1 MSICLLLQAGFLRD
15 CMHSRLGQK
24 EIGVSKTAY
33 RVSRYR
39 TYPYSM
45 EEATSVVVCLGYNLL
60 EQSLSAALESDR
72 CEMGT

>member
-1 MSICLLLQAGFLRD
+1 
-15 CMHSRLGQK
+15 MHSRLGQK

-39 TYPYSM
+39 TYPYSI
-45 EEATSVVVCLGYNLL
+45 EEATSAVGCLGYLL
-60 EQSLSAALESDR
+60 DQSLSAALESDR